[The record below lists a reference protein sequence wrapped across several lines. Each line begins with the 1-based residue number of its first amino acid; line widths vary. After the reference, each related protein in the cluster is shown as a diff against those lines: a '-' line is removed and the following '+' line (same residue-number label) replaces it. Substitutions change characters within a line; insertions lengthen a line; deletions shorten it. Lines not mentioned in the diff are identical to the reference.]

1 MSEQDEDKRNQRRL
15 MAMAASMGF
24 SIVLATVIGLA
35 AGVFLDRFFE
45 TSPWLTLIFLLL
57 GIVAGF
63 RNIYIIA
70 KRSKLL

>member
-1 MSEQDEDKRNQRRL
+1 